1 MTNFNNKNLFRFLK
15 LIIKQNKT
23 KLIVAFIVTFVISI
37 LDLSMPQITR
47 MIIDDGIEY
56 GNIEILIKL
65 VIIYI
70 LVTIFSSIFEILLA
84 YLYSSIKNK
93 ATVNLKVK
101 LLNHI
106 SKLSGRYYSN
116 IKTGNILS
124 VINTDM
130 YMLENFSA
138 ELIFTMLV
146 NIFTAIISLYFL
158 VKIQTDLFLVVCILQ
173 IILTILQGKI
183 TKVITLKTSEIRND
197 GGNLSNLIQEY
208 ISNIMNIIVSKSRM
222 KFFSSYLNKER
233 NLIHKFLKLDII
245 ISGNFA
251 ISGIITGFITIS
263 IFGYGGYK
271 IIKGNMTLGEL
282 LAFQMYSGMLI
293 GPCVSIVRANTR
305 IGQAKASIN
314 RVYSILD
321 EKVDIKVNN
330 LGYRL
335 VKNDCNIIE
344 FKNVYF
350 KYDKDGKYILN
361 DMNLKFEKGKI
372 SAIVG
377 GSGCGKSTIVNL
389 IYRFWDINDG
399 LILFDKF
406 KIDEI
411 NLKSLRNSI
420 NIVTQDVLIFDDTI
434 KNNIIL
440 NYKINDNE
448 LNEIIHKVGLNDFID
463 SLNYGLETIV
473 GERGTKISGGQK
485 QRIALAR
492 AIISD
497 RDILIF
503 DEATSALDNISQEK
517 ILKNISF
524 YLKNK
529 IVIIIAHRLSTIKE
543 ADIIYVI
550 ENGRVIESGN
560 DDILSSK
567 NGLYKTL
574 ISAIN

>member
-23 KLIVAFIVTFVISI
+23 KLIVAFIVTFIISI

-47 MIIDDGIEY
+47 RIIDDGIEY

-70 LVTIFSSIFEILLA
+70 LVTIFSSVFEILLA

-197 GGNLSNLIQEY
+197 GGSLSNLIQEY
-208 ISNIMNIIVSKSRM
+208 ISNIMNIIVSKSKM

-233 NLIHKFLKLDII
+233 NLIHKFLKLDMI

-251 ISGIITGFITIS
+251 ISGIITGLITIS

-389 IYRFWDINDG
+389 IYRLWDINNG
-399 LILFDKF
+399 VILFDKF

-440 NYKINDNE
+440 NYEINDNE
-448 LNEIIHKVGLNDFID
+448 LNEIIYKVGLNDFID
-463 SLNYGLETIV
+463 SLNCGLETIV
-473 GERGTKISGGQK
+473 GERGIKISGGQK

-529 IVIIIAHRLSTIKE
+529 ILIIIAHRLSTIKE

-550 ENGRVIESGN
+550 ENGKVIESGN
-560 DDILSSK
+560 DDTLLSK
-567 NGLYKTL
+567 DGLYKTL
-574 ISAIN
+574 VSATN

>member
-130 YMLENFSA
+130 YMLENFNA

>member
-23 KLIVAFIVTFVISI
+23 KLIVAFIVTFIISI

-47 MIIDDGIEY
+47 RIIDDGIEY

-208 ISNIMNIIVSKSRM
+208 ISNIMNIIVSKSKM

-233 NLIHKFLKLDII
+233 NLIHKFLKLDMI

-251 ISGIITGFITIS
+251 ISGIITGLITIS

-389 IYRFWDINDG
+389 IYRLWDINNG
-399 LILFDKF
+399 VILFDKF

-440 NYKINDNE
+440 NYEINDNE
-448 LNEIIHKVGLNDFID
+448 LNEIIYKVGLNDFID
-463 SLNYGLETIV
+463 SLNCGLETIV
-473 GERGTKISGGQK
+473 GERGIKISGGQK

-497 RDILIF
+497 RDILVF

-550 ENGRVIESGN
+550 ENGKVIESGN
-560 DDILSSK
+560 DDTLLSK
-567 NGLYKTL
+567 DGLYKTL
-574 ISAIN
+574 VSAIN

>member
-23 KLIVAFIVTFVISI
+23 KLIVAFIVTFIISI

-47 MIIDDGIEY
+47 RIIDDGIEY

-208 ISNIMNIIVSKSRM
+208 ISNIMNIIVSKSKM

-233 NLIHKFLKLDII
+233 NLIHKFLKLDMI

-251 ISGIITGFITIS
+251 ISGIITGLITIS

-350 KYDKDGKYILN
+350 KYDKDSKYILN

-389 IYRFWDINDG
+389 IYRLWDINNG
-399 LILFDKF
+399 VILFDKF

-440 NYKINDNE
+440 NYEINDNE
-448 LNEIIHKVGLNDFID
+448 LNEIIYKVGLNDFID

-473 GERGTKISGGQK
+473 GERGIKISGGQK

-550 ENGRVIESGN
+550 ENGKVIESGN
-560 DDILSSK
+560 DDTLLSK
-567 NGLYKTL
+567 DGLYKTL
-574 ISAIN
+574 VSATN

>member
-399 LILFDKF
+399 VILFDKF

-560 DDILSSK
+560 DDTLSSK